1 MSGVKDMEQK
11 NTNQQ
16 GNISKFY
23 QEAPN
28 AESAY
33 ICRRIEGQIAYYEEK
48 SARNKRLYHI
58 LSACSI
64 VANALVPV
72 CSVFLKTADG
82 NEGMKFL
89 IAVLSSFALIATSL
103 LVLFNAKELWNK
115 YRRSANNLTSLLH
128 QYYTQAG
135 MFDGMEER
143 EAFRLLAKMAEA
155 YLDEENKEWS
165 TLLRQSAKTN
175 DGAVR

>member
-1 MSGVKDMEQK
+1 MSGKKDMDQNK
-11 NTNQQ
+11 ISQQ
-16 GNISKFY
+16 GNLSRFY

-28 AESAY
+28 AEAAY
-33 ICRRIEGQIAYYEEK
+33 ICRRIEGQIEYYEEK
-48 SARNKRLYHI
+48 SARNKKLYHI

-89 IAVLSSFALIATSL
+89 IAALSSLALIATSL

-115 YRRSANNLTSLLH
+115 YRRSASSLTSLLH
-128 QYYTQAG
+128 QYYARTG
-135 MFDGMEER
+135 LFDELGEQ
-143 EAFRLLAKMAEA
+143 EAFRLLAKMAET

-165 TLLRQSAKTN
+165 TLLRQSTKTG
-175 DGAVR
+175 DGTVR

>member
-1 MSGVKDMEQK
+1 MDQ
-11 NTNQQ
+11 NNINQQ

-28 AESAY
+28 AETAY
-33 ICRRIEGQIAYYEEK
+33 ICQRIEGQIAYYEEK
-48 SARNKRLYHI
+48 SARNKKLYHI

-89 IAVLSSFALIATSL
+89 IAALSSLALIATSL

-115 YRRSANNLTSLLH
+115 YRRSANSLASLLH
-128 QYYTQAG
+128 QYYTNTG
-135 MFDGMEER
+135 VFDGLGEQ

-155 YLDEENKEWS
+155 CLDEENKEWS
-165 TLLRQSAKTN
+165 TLLRQSAKTD